1 MSEALNR
8 SLINELYGAFARRDG
23 AAMARCYSPKACFR
37 DPAFGELRGP
47 QIGAMWTML
56 TTRARELDIQWRDIH
71 ADETT
76 GRVHW
81 TARYVFAKTGN
92 HVVNE
97 IDAQFKFADGL
108 IIEHIDQFS
117 FWGWS
122 RQALGTPGLLLGWTP
137 WLKAQVRREARNQ
150 LERTMSKAA
159 GKKSKL

>member
-8 SLINELYGAFARRDG
+8 SLINELYGAFARHDG
-23 AAMARCYSPKACFR
+23 TALARCYAPRARFR

-56 TTRARELDIQWRDIH
+56 TERARELDIQWRDVR
-71 ADETT
+71 ADEAT

-108 IIEHIDQFS
+108 IIEHIDRFS

-122 RQALGTPGLLLGWTP
+122 RQALGTTGLLLGWTP
-137 WLKAQVRREARNQ
+137 WLKAKVRREARGQ
-150 LERTMSKAA
+150 LGRSIGKAA